1 MAELRPVKNA
11 KSKQV
16 FYFDDF
22 LGKTALE
29 KLQKNEDQRLVELM
43 EEVSANPRWRF
54 ILTTREYILNI
65 AKRRYEVLAH
75 PPVDLTMCVINLSD
89 YTRPIRAKI
98 LYNHIYFS
106 DLPNEYKL
114 ALLEDRGYEPI
125 LGHRNYNPRV
135 IEYMT
140 QSRHAC
146 AVAPTFYRREFLD
159 SLDNPARIWDHAF
172 GHQISE
178 AARHLLLVLAT
189 LPDQTTL
196 ENLEIA
202 FWKFYRTTN
211 ISNHGG
217 CGGTR

>member
-1 MAELRPVKNA
+1 
-11 KSKQV
+11 
-16 FYFDDF
+16 
-22 LGKTALE
+22 
-29 KLQKNEDQRLVELM
+29 
-43 EEVSANPRWRF
+43 
-54 ILTTREYILNI
+54 
-65 AKRRYEVLAH
+65 
-75 PPVDLTMCVINLSD
+75 MCVINLSD

-106 DLPNEYKL
+106 DLPKEYKL

-125 LGHRNYNPRV
+125 LGHRNYNSRV

-146 AVAPTFYRREFLD
+146 AVAPTSYRREFLD

-172 GHQISE
+172 RHQISE